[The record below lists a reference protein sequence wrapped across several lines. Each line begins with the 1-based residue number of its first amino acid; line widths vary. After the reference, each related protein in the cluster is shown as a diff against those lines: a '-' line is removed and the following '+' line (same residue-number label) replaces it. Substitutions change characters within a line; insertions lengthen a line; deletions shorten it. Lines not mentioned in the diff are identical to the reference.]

1 MVMMIKIETTERL
14 EMVNMIW
21 IRSDEGEAG
30 ATKEGV
36 YSRDEVMHDGMN
48 D

>member
-1 MVMMIKIETTERL
+1 
-14 EMVNMIW
+14 MVNMIG
-21 IRSDEGEAG
+21 IRSDEDEAG